1 MKVSWVRGLLIF
13 LLFFSIALKK
23 NDVVEL
29 EQYFNARYSAN
40 FLKSTKNVRFVLPPG
55 TQGKIE
61 EVKTFSSGNYGL
73 HVTLQSGKNKG
84 EKVWVYY
91 RPSSPGMKLFKNET
105 AKAEPTKVVEEAKST
120 QTTEPTT
127 AWRTP
132 AGEPIPLVV
141 TKEYA
146 EELMKKVDKVQ
157 EKIDVVENRNQKNP
171 CDDDC
176 KLANETYGRPQ
187 ADLENQPSKPEAKQE
202 VKKEAKVEKPKP
214 QPPAPKK
221 EPTPVAK
228 TYPQPP
234 LEKKA
239 STPPQAA
246 GVRGDNE
253 LAKSQAAAPKVETA
267 RPAPFQDA
275 PTLRNIPYTENRNR
289 FNFPKCANP
298 TMDLGHCSENGFGIT
313 EIQVTNFASKRSV
326 PGELMKN
333 RKWSIAAPGAARQD
347 ARISIT
353 DDLGGSN
360 SSLKESVIMLFP
372 RVTMPSVRSQGGKN
386 VVTLPSGETAT
397 FEKGTGR
404 LVGGVFTEQPMAPG
418 QTPRVTYTGNKL
430 MIRANNAKGGDA
442 RLGGT
447 ATVTKQGKTCTVPK
461 KNLWRQSEHD
471 GQGFK
476 FFSDKDLDAYLKST
490 CGFGVY

>member
-13 LLFFSIALKK
+13 FLFFSIALKK

-40 FLKSTKNVRFVLPPG
+40 FLKSTKNVKFVVPPG

-73 HVTLQSGKNKG
+73 QVTLQNGKNKG

-91 RPSSPGMKLFKNET
+91 RPSSPGMKLFKDET

-120 QTTEPTT
+120 TTTEPTT

-157 EKIDVVENRNQKNP
+157 EKIEVVESRNQKNP

-176 KLANETYGRPQ
+176 KLAIETYGRQ
-187 ADLENQPSKPEAKQE
+187 QTDMESKPSKPEVKAE
-202 VKKEAKVEKPKP
+202 VKAEKPKP
-214 QPPAPKK
+214 QPSPQAKK
-221 EPTPVAK
+221 ELPPPAK
-228 TYPQPP
+228 SYPQPP
-234 LEKKA
+234 LEKKGPA
-239 STPPQAA
+239 PQAA

-253 LAKSQAAAPKVETA
+253 LPKTQPAAPQAEPV
-267 RPAPFQDA
+267 RPASFQDA
-275 PTLRNIPYTENRNR
+275 PTMRNIPYTENRSR
-289 FNFPKCANP
+289 FNFPKCGGA
-298 TMDLGHCSENGFGIT
+298 TSDLNHCSEAGLGIT
-313 EIQVTNFASKRSV
+313 EIQVVNYLSRRST

-333 RKWSIAAPGAARQD
+333 RKWAIAAPGAARQD
-347 ARISIT
+347 ASISIT
-353 DDLGGSN
+353 DDLGGNN

-372 RVTMPSVRSQGGKN
+372 RVTMPSVRSQGNKN

-404 LVGGVFTEQPMAPG
+404 VVGGVFSEQPMAAG

-430 MIRANNAKGGDA
+430 MIRANNSTRGGDA

-461 KNLWRQSEHD
+461 KNLWRQSEKD

-490 CGFGVY
+490 CGFGIY

>member
-40 FLKSTKNVRFVLPPG
+40 FLKSTKNVKFVMPPG

-61 EVKTFSSGNYGL
+61 EVKTFNSGNYGL
-73 HVTLQSGKNKG
+73 QVTIQNGKNKG

-91 RPSSPGMKLFKNET
+91 RPSSPGMKLFKDET
-105 AKAEPTKVVEEAKST
+105 EKTEETKVVEEAKST
-120 QTTEPTT
+120 TTTEPTT

-132 AGEPIPLVV
+132 AGEAIPLVV

-146 EELMKKVDKVQ
+146 EELMKKVDTVQ
-157 EKIDVVENRNQKNP
+157 KKIEVVESRNQKNP

-176 KLANETYGRPQ
+176 KLAQETYGRDVGNEPK
-187 ADLENQPSKPEAKQE
+187 APVKVEPKPEPKPE
-202 VKKEAKVEKPKP
+202 PKVEAKPK
-214 QPPAPKK
+214 
-221 EPTPVAK
+221 TF
-228 TYPQPP
+228 PQPP
-234 LEKKA
+234 LEEPKKKTA
-239 STPPQAA
+239 EKREAPKAA
-246 GVRGDNE
+246 GVRDDKE
-253 LAKSQAAAPKVETA
+253 LPKAQAIAPKQPEVVK
-267 RPAPFQDA
+267 PAPFQDA
-275 PTLRNIPYTENRNR
+275 PTIRNIPYTENRNR
-289 FNFPKCANP
+289 FNFPVCSTP
-298 TMDLGHCSENGFGIT
+298 TSDLGHCSEKGLGVT
-313 EIQVTNFASKRSV
+313 EIQVVNYASRRST

-347 ARISIT
+347 ASISIT

-372 RVTMPSVRSQGGKN
+372 RVTMPSVRSQGNKN

-404 LVGGVFTEQPMAPG
+404 VVGGVFTEQPMAAG

-430 MIRANNAKGGDA
+430 MIRANNGGRGGDA

-490 CGFGVY
+490 CGFGIY